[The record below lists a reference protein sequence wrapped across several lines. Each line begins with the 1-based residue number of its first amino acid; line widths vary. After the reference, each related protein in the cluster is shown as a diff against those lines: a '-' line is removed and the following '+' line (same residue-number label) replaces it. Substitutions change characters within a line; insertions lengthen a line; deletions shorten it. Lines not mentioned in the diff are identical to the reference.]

1 VDAALY
7 ARITP
12 ARAFDMAA
20 LRGLGVF
27 WSAKEMT
34 MSRSHLL
41 AESLKRPAGTPST
54 LKMAWTVIGALFGA
68 PIHRGPS
75 R

>member
-1 VDAALY
+1 
-7 ARITP
+7 
-12 ARAFDMAA
+12 
-20 LRGLGVF
+20 
-27 WSAKEMT
+27 
-34 MSRSHLL
+34 MSRSHLQV
-41 AESLKRPAGTPST
+41 ESLKRSADKPST